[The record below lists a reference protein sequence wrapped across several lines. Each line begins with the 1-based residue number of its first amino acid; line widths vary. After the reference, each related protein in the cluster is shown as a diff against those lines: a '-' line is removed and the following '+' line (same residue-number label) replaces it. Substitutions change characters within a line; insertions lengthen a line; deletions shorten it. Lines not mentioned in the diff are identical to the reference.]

1 VFVTPDGTERS
12 GDHIDSRRSYALVV
26 SPYARRGYVGM
37 RHLSTASMLKT
48 EEELLGLPALSLGD
62 ALASDMRDFFVAE
75 PDPEPYSVVAAGGR
89 STAMGGE

>member
-1 VFVTPDGTERS
+1 
-12 GDHIDSRRSYALVV
+12 
-26 SPYARRGYVGM
+26 
-37 RHLSTASMLKT
+37 MLKT